1 MYCLQKLFN
10 HSFCRQTLLSLRIR
24 TLRSTQ
30 WKKNNGGK
38 KEARVFKLFFVAFVQ
53 HCLTWVPDHCTTKS
67 VSFKNSSVFCLS
79 LQNWNFETIL
89 HVGRWKFLSS
99 IEKQTMV
106 YIQPLSL
113 QTSNFKESKTTQT
126 GFEEISKTSIN
137 KAPFLLFS
145 HAFVTLSSYRVP
157 MFTIIL
163 GKMIWTCFPLL
174 VEIGAV
180 NGRGFWGL
188 LWWLCKFSRSWVL
201 DLHLAEIHRK
211 NKVAGANELIFVWK

>member
-10 HSFCRQTLLSLRIR
+10 YLFCRQTLLSLRIR

-30 WKKNNGGK
+30 WKKTTEAK
-38 KEARVFKLFFVAFVQ
+38 KKRESLNCFLWDVAFVQ
-53 HCLTWVPDHCTTKS
+53 HCLTWVPHHCTTKS

-79 LQNWNFETIL
+79 LQNWNFETIF

-113 QTSNFKESKTTQT
+113 QTSNFKKSKTAQT

-157 MFTIIL
+157 M
-163 GKMIWTCFPLL
+163 
-174 VEIGAV
+174 
-180 NGRGFWGL
+180 
-188 LWWLCKFSRSWVL
+188 
-201 DLHLAEIHRK
+201 
-211 NKVAGANELIFVWK
+211 